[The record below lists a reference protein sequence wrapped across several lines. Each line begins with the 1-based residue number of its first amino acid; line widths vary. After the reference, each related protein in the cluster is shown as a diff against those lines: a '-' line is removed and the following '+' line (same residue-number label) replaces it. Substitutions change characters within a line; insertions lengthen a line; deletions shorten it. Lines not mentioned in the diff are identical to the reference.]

1 MTATHDEHYPR
12 DSILF
17 LEELWGDGFLS
28 PGGPEE
34 VERLLSGV
42 DLEGR
47 TVVDIGSGAGGIPV
61 LLADRYGA
69 ARVIGLDVEATMVA
83 HARAKVERAGL
94 QDRIEIRMVEPGP
107 MPLPDAGVDI
117 VFSKDSIVHIPDKEA
132 LAADAFRVLKPGG
145 WFVASDWLISHDG
158 EPSPEMADY
167 IAKEDLDFGMASPAR
182 YRRALE
188 AAGFVDVSL
197 TNRNP
202 WYRTVAREE
211 LARLE
216 GPGRDAFLAV
226 LDEAALDEQVG
237 IWRAMIVVLDSG
249 EHCPHHFRVESRS
262 PCSEDGPGYANAPCR
277 RIPNFDLLLL
287 SDLPCGLTPLRL
299 TNLTYLFDDSA
310 P

>member
-1 MTATHDEHYPR
+1 MTEAHDEHYPLE
-12 DSILF
+12 SILF
-17 LEELWGDGFLS
+17 LEEMWGDGFLS

-42 DLEGR
+42 NLEGR
-47 TVVDIGSGAGGIPV
+47 TVVDIGSGAGGVPI

-69 ARVIGLDVEATMVA
+69 SRVIGLDVEATMVA

-94 QDRIEIRMVEPGP
+94 VDRIEIRKVEPGP
-107 MPLPDAGVDI
+107 MPLADGSVDI

-132 LAADAFRVLKPGG
+132 LAADAFRVLRPGG

-202 WYRTVAREE
+202 WYRTVARGE

-216 GPGRDAFLAV
+216 GTDRDAFLKV
-226 LDEAALDEQVG
+226 MDEAALDEQVR

-249 EHCPHHFRVESRS
+249 EHCPHHFRGRK
-262 PCSEDGPGYANAPCR
+262 P
-277 RIPNFDLLLL
+277 
-287 SDLPCGLTPLRL
+287 
-299 TNLTYLFDDSA
+299 
-310 P
+310 

>member
-1 MTATHDEHYPR
+1 MTMAGSEHYPKE
-12 DSILF
+12 SILF

-34 VERLLSGV
+34 VERLLSAV
-42 DLEGR
+42 DLGGR
-47 TVVDIGSGAGGIPV
+47 TVVDIGSGAGGIPI
-61 LLADRYGA
+61 LLADRFGA

-83 HARAKVERAGL
+83 HARAKAERAGL
-94 QDRIEIRMVEPGP
+94 QDRIEIRRVEPGP
-107 MPLPDAGVDI
+107 MPLPDASVDV
-117 VFSKDSIVHIPDKEA
+117 VFSKDSIIHIPDKEA

-167 IAKEDLDFGMASPAR
+167 IAREDLDFAMASPER

-211 LARLE
+211 LARLV
-216 GPGRDAFLAV
+216 GAGRDAFLAV
-226 LDEAALDEQVG
+226 MDEAALDEQVG
-237 IWRAMIVVLDSG
+237 IWRAMTVVLNTG
-249 EHCPHHFRVESRS
+249 EHCPHHFRGRK
-262 PCSEDGPGYANAPCR
+262 P
-277 RIPNFDLLLL
+277 
-287 SDLPCGLTPLRL
+287 
-299 TNLTYLFDDSA
+299 
-310 P
+310 

>member
-1 MTATHDEHYPR
+1 MTAARDEHYPI

-42 DLEGR
+42 DLAGR
-47 TVVDIGSGAGGIPV
+47 TVVDIGSGAGGIAL

-69 ARVIGLDVEATMVA
+69 ARVIGLDVETTMVEY
-83 HARAKVERAGL
+83 ARAKVERADL
-94 QDRIEIRMVEPGP
+94 QDRIEIRKVEPGP
-107 MPLPDAGVDI
+107 MPLPDASIDA
-117 VFSKDSIVHIPDKEA
+117 VFSKDSIVHIPDKEG
-132 LAADAFRVLKPGG
+132 LAADAYRVLKPGG

-167 IAKEDLDFGMASPAR
+167 IAREDLDFGMASPER

-188 AAGFVDVSL
+188 GAGFVDVSL

-216 GPGRDAFLAV
+216 GTGRDAFLTT
-226 LDEAALDEQVG
+226 LDEAALDEQIG
-237 IWRAMIVVLDSG
+237 IWRAMVVVLDSG
-249 EHCPHHFRVESRS
+249 EHCPHHFRGRK
-262 PCSEDGPGYANAPCR
+262 P
-277 RIPNFDLLLL
+277 
-287 SDLPCGLTPLRL
+287 
-299 TNLTYLFDDSA
+299 
-310 P
+310 

>member
-1 MTATHDEHYPR
+1 MTTTHDEHYPL

-17 LEELWGDGFLS
+17 LEEMWGDGFLS

-34 VERLLSGV
+34 VQRLLSGLDV
-42 DLEGR
+42 AGR
-47 TVVDIGSGAGGIPV
+47 IVVDIGSGAGGVPL
-61 LLADRYGA
+61 LLANRYGA
-69 ARVIGLDVEATMVA
+69 ARVIGLDVEATVVA
-83 HARAKVERAGL
+83 HARVKVERAGL
-94 QDRIEIRMVEPGP
+94 QERIEIRRVEPGP
-107 MPLPDAGVDI
+107 MPLPGTSVDI

-158 EPSPEMADY
+158 EPSPEMAEY
-167 IAKEDLDFGMASPAR
+167 IAREDLDFGMASPAR

-216 GPGRDAFLAV
+216 GAGRDAFLTV
-226 LDEAALDEQVG
+226 MDEAALNAQVET
-237 IWRAMIVVLDSG
+237 WRAMVIVLDSG
-249 EHCPHHFRVESRS
+249 EHCPHHFRGRK
-262 PCSEDGPGYANAPCR
+262 P
-277 RIPNFDLLLL
+277 
-287 SDLPCGLTPLRL
+287 
-299 TNLTYLFDDSA
+299 
-310 P
+310 

>member
-1 MTATHDEHYPR
+1 MSTTGGEHYPQ

-17 LEELWGDGFLS
+17 LEEMWGDGFLS

-34 VERLLSGV
+34 VRRLLSGLDV
-42 DLEGR
+42 GGA
-47 TVVDIGSGAGGIPV
+47 TVVDIGSGAGGIPI

-69 ARVIGLDVEATMVA
+69 SRVIGLDVEATMVA

-94 QDRIEIRMVEPGP
+94 QDRIEIRMVELG
-107 MPLPDAGVDI
+107 PLPLPNASVDI
-117 VFSKDSIVHIPDKEA
+117 VFSKDSIVHIPDKET
-132 LAADAFRVLKPGG
+132 LAADAFRILRPGG

-202 WYRTVAREE
+202 WYRTVARGE

-216 GPGRDAFLAV
+216 GAGRDAFLEV
-226 LDEAALDEQVG
+226 MDETALDEQVG
-237 IWRAMIVVLDSG
+237 I
-249 EHCPHHFRVESRS
+249 
-262 PCSEDGPGYANAPCR
+262 
-277 RIPNFDLLLL
+277 
-287 SDLPCGLTPLRL
+287 
-299 TNLTYLFDDSA
+299 
-310 P
+310 

>member
-1 MTATHDEHYPR
+1 MTKTHDEHYPL

-34 VERLLSGV
+34 VERMLCGM
-42 DLEGR
+42 DLGGR
-47 TVVDIGSGAGGIPV
+47 TVVDVGSGAGGIPV

-69 ARVIGLDVEATMVA
+69 ARVIGLDVETTMVEY
-83 HARAKVERAGL
+83 ARAKVERAGR
-94 QDRIEIRMVEPGP
+94 QDRIEIRKVEPGP

-117 VFSKDSIVHIPDKEA
+117 VFSKDSIVHIPDKET
-132 LAADAFRVLKPGG
+132 LAADVFRVLKPGG

-167 IAKEDLDFGMASPAR
+167 IAREDLDFGMASPAR

-197 TNRNP
+197 TNRNS

-211 LARLE
+211 LAKLE
-216 GPGRDAFLAV
+216 GAGRDAFLTV
-226 LDEAALDEQVG
+226 LGEAALDEQVG
-237 IWRAMIVVLDSG
+237 IWRAMIIVLDSG
-249 EHCPHHFRVESRS
+249 EHCPHHFRARK
-262 PCSEDGPGYANAPCR
+262 P
-277 RIPNFDLLLL
+277 
-287 SDLPCGLTPLRL
+287 
-299 TNLTYLFDDSA
+299 
-310 P
+310 

>member
-1 MTATHDEHYPR
+1 MTTESDEHYPL

-17 LEELWGDGFLS
+17 LEALWGDGFLS

-42 DLEGR
+42 DLARR
-47 TVVDIGSGAGGIPV
+47 TVVDIGSGAGGIPI

-94 QDRIEIRMVEPGP
+94 RDRVEIRRVEPGP

-158 EPSPEMADY
+158 KPSPEMADY

-216 GPGRDAFLAV
+216 GAGRDAFLSM

-237 IWRAMIVVLDSG
+237 TWRAMLVVLDSG
-249 EHCPHHFRVESRS
+249 EHCPHHFRGRK
-262 PCSEDGPGYANAPCR
+262 P
-277 RIPNFDLLLL
+277 
-287 SDLPCGLTPLRL
+287 
-299 TNLTYLFDDSA
+299 
-310 P
+310 

>member
-1 MTATHDEHYPR
+1 MTTAHCEHYPL

-17 LEELWGDGFLS
+17 LEELWSDGFLS

-42 DLEGR
+42 DLGDK
-47 TVVDIGSGAGGIPV
+47 TVVDIGSGAGGIPL

-69 ARVIGLDVEATMVA
+69 ARVIGLDVETTMVEY
-83 HARAKVERAGL
+83 ARAKVERAGL
-94 QDRIEIRMVEPGP
+94 QDRIEIRKVEPGP
-107 MPLPDAGVDI
+107 MPLPPAGVDI

-167 IAKEDLDFGMASPAR
+167 IAREDLDFGMASPAR

-202 WYRTVAREE
+202 WYRTLAREE

-216 GPGRDAFLAV
+216 GVGRDAFLTV
-226 LDEAALDEQVG
+226 LDEAALNEQVG

-249 EHCPHHFRVESRS
+249 EHCPHHFRGRK
-262 PCSEDGPGYANAPCR
+262 P
-277 RIPNFDLLLL
+277 
-287 SDLPCGLTPLRL
+287 
-299 TNLTYLFDDSA
+299 
-310 P
+310 

>member
-1 MTATHDEHYPR
+1 MATTGDEHYPLE
-12 DSILF
+12 SIRF
-17 LEELWGDGFLS
+17 LEAMWGDGFLS

-34 VERLLSGV
+34 VERLLRGV
-42 DLEGR
+42 DLAGR
-47 TVVDIGSGAGGIPV
+47 TIVDIGSGAGGIAL
-61 LLADRYGA
+61 LLAERYGA

-94 QDRIEIRMVEPGP
+94 QDRIEIRKVQPGP
-107 MPLPDAGVDI
+107 MPLPDASVDI

-132 LAADAFRVLKPGG
+132 LAVDASRVLKPGG

-202 WYRTVAREE
+202 WYRTVARGE

-216 GPGRDAFLAV
+216 GAGRDAFLKV
-226 LDEAALDEQVG
+226 MDEAALDEQVG

-249 EHCPHHFRVESRS
+249 EHCPHHFRGRK
-262 PCSEDGPGYANAPCR
+262 P
-277 RIPNFDLLLL
+277 
-287 SDLPCGLTPLRL
+287 
-299 TNLTYLFDDSA
+299 
-310 P
+310 